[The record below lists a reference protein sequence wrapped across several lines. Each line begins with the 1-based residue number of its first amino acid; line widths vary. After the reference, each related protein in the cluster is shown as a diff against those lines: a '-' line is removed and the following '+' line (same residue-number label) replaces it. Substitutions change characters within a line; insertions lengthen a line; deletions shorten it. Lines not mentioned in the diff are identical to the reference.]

1 MSLYFRTSSHD
12 LKYRPRPTYDFK
24 PWPDVLRL
32 PKPSIF
38 SYDPSSILRIFIWYP
53 QLWAQNFK
61 GLPTLWPKTSE
72 LFDLY
77 QLSFG
82 DSLRWWMFSLIF
94 TPSFYRNPTFLLITS
109 DLYRNSLS
117 DPTAKQLIISSTILD
132 TFTPHSYSFL
142 WTFLYKRG
150 STSRDTFSLIS
161 SPVVRTSD
169 SKVSPVNPT
178 GEVSDQEECSYLWAQ
193 GSGVLSGWHLV

>member
-1 MSLYFRTSSHD
+1 MTWSIGLGPHMTSSHD
-12 LKYRPRPTYDFK
+12 LTSYGFQS
-24 PWPDVLRL
+24 LL
-32 PKPSIF
+32 SF

-61 GLPTLWPKTSE
+61 GLPTLLVKHFRSLWSLPAFLWRFPSKVWCS
-72 LFDLY
+72 LWSLP
-77 QLSFG
+77 LSFIG
-82 DSLRWWMFSLIF
+82 IRTFFWSLLIF
-94 TPSFYRNPTFLLITS
+94 TETLYRIRQQRNPLPHQPFLDI
-109 DLYRNSLS
+109 
-117 DPTAKQLIISSTILD
+117 
-132 TFTPHSYSFL
+132 FTPHSYSFL
-142 WTFLYKRG
+142 WALLYKRG